1 MKKEDNAFLRELEFL
16 AQEHFRSL
24 RPQKMGFGVEHFQ
37 VKGYQDLLIH
47 VEALI
52 NVCVLALGNPNAE
65 NHPNIREPH
74 VHIQTVLEVA
84 AQLIP
89 FEEAKLLDQM
99 RELIWKVEGA
109 SD

>member
-1 MKKEDNAFLRELEFL
+1 MKNNENAFLKGLEFL

-24 RPQKMGFGVEHFQ
+24 RPQKGGFGVEHFH
-37 VKGYQDLLIH
+37 VKGYQDLLFH
-47 VEALI
+47 LEALI
-52 NVCVLALGNPNAE
+52 NVCTLALGNPNAE
-65 NHPNIREPH
+65 DHPNIKEPRVH
-74 VHIQTVLEVA
+74 VQTVLEMA

-89 FEEAKLLDQM
+89 FEEAALLDQM